1 MRFLGSFVVLLGL
14 WLLLSGIY
22 QPLIVGF
29 GVVSVLIVIFVVK
42 RMDALD
48 EDRVALRL
56 SPVEVLKYML
66 WLFVEIAKANWAVT
80 KTIMS
85 PQMPLR
91 QHLFSVQNTQK
102 SDLAQVIYA
111 SSITLTPGTIT
122 VETEPGHFLVHAV
135 AYTDEDID
143 ALADMDRRVSAIEMS
158 EAQ

>member
-1 MRFLGSFVVLLGL
+1 VVLLGL

-56 SPVEVLKYML
+56 SPMEFLKYML

-80 KTIMS
+80 KIIMS

-91 QHLFSVQNTQK
+91 QHLFSVRHTQK

-111 SSITLTPGTIT
+111 NSITLTPGTIT

-143 ALADMDRRVSAIEMS
+143 ALADMDRRVSAVEVS
-158 EAQ
+158 QAQ

>member
-1 MRFLGSFVVLLGL
+1 MVLLGL

-56 SPVEVLKYML
+56 SPMEFLKYML

-80 KTIMS
+80 KIIMS

-91 QHLFSVQNTQK
+91 QHLFSVRHTQK

-111 SSITLTPGTIT
+111 NSITLTPGTIT

-143 ALADMDRRVSAIEMS
+143 ALADMDRRVSAVEVS
-158 EAQ
+158 QAQ